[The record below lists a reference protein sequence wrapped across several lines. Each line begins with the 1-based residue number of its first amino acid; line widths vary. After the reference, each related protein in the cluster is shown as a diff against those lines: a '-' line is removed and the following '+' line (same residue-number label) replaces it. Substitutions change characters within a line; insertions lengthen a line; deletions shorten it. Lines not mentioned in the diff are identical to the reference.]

1 MHSGAVTDTGASGKG
16 EEEGRGREQEKEEED
31 CLSFLSTISTGSVLD
46 SHKHDLRNALPRVQ
60 VEGKRDRL
68 HQAAKSGFVRN

>member
-1 MHSGAVTDTGASGKG
+1 MHSRAVTDTGASGKG

-31 CLSFLSTISTGSVLD
+31 CLSFLATITTGSVLD
-46 SHKHDLRNALPRVQ
+46 SYKHNPCNALPGVQ